1 MTEWEYMTRHRKFME
16 QIAPSDTPNEWVW
29 SANEYGREG
38 WELIAIDGGLCYF
51 KRPVEPGLK
60 DGFLIMKQCCECEN
74 AQWAVDDNV

>member
-1 MTEWEYMTRHRKFME
+1 MTGWEYGIFTNLGDSPSE
-16 QIAPSDTPNEWVW
+16 QRMIQWNKA
-29 SANEYGREG
+29 ANKSGEAG
-38 WELIAIDGGLCYF
+38 WELVTIYEGYTIF